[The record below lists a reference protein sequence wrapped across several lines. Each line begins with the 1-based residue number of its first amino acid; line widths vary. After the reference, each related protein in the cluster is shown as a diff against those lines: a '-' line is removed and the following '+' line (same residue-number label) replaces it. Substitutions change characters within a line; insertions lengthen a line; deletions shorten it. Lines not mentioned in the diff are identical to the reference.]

1 METTIALAGNPNSG
15 KTTLFNLLTGAHQ
28 HVGNYPGVTVEKKQ
42 GTCVFNNQ
50 QFNIV
55 DLPGAYSL
63 SPYSLEETVARD
75 FLVMEK
81 PSMIINIVD
90 ASNLER
96 NLFLTLQFLEMGFPM
111 CIALNMMDVA
121 KGRGIIVDVQKLS
134 TFLNVPVIPMVA
146 RSGSGKEELMQSA
159 VKLFETLSN
168 KNALKISYGA
178 DIDQVLSKMQDLI
191 EGNNFMTD
199 SLPSRWIALKYLERD
214 DQIRKLGRES
224 NPDLSAVLEEISHDL
239 SVHLERSINASAEAI
254 IGEYRYGFIRSLIAQ
269 GVLRTDS
276 TRKPY
281 YFSDRLDRLLTHR
294 IFGPVFLAA
303 AMLGLYQFTFNFSQ
317 APVEWLEKVFE
328 YIRQMADANLAEGPF
343 KSLLISGIIDGAG
356 GVFSFVP
363 LIMLMFLGI
372 ALLEDSGYLAR
383 VAFMLDRIFRFFGLH
398 GNSVVAY
405 IISGGIAG
413 GCAVPGIMATRTL
426 KSPKERLATMLTLP
440 FMNCGAKLP
449 VFAVL
454 IAAFFAD
461 YKTTVMMIVTV
472 VAWLGAL
479 FAAGLFRSTILP
491 GEAAPFVMELPPY
504 HLPTPKG
511 LLIHMWER
519 TRQYLKKAG
528 PVILAISVILWA
540 MMSYPRLP
548 AETKH
553 AFDMEKQDIISA
565 FAPNVIH
572 ELSTGDETG
581 NLSAS
586 AASLR
591 EQLEKID
598 AREAE
603 EALKHSVAGKIG
615 IAFEKLSVY
624 AGFDW
629 RVNIALVGGVAA
641 KEVIVST
648 MGTAYSLGNA
658 AMEEE
663 SRLSARLRAAQGF
676 NSLTAISLIVF
687 IMFYSPC
694 FVSVVCICQESGSW
708 KWGLFSMVFNTILAF
723 FMAVIVYQ
731 VGLYLLY

>member
-96 NLFLTLQFLEMGFPM
+96 NLFLTLQFLEMGIPM

-121 KGRGIIVDVQKLS
+121 KGRGILVDVQKLS

-168 KNALKISYGA
+168 KNTLKISYGV
-178 DIDQVLSKMQDLI
+178 DIDQVLLKMQDLI
-191 EGNNFMTD
+191 EGNDFMAD

-214 DQIRKLGRES
+214 DQIKKLGRQS

-269 GVLRTDS
+269 GAVRTDS

-328 YIRQMADANLAEGPF
+328 YIRQIADAGLAEGPF

-461 YKTTVMMIVTV
+461 YKITVMMIVTV

-548 AETKH
+548 AETTH
-553 AFDMEKQDIISA
+553 AFNMEKQDIISA
-565 FAPNVIH
+565 FAPHVVH

-581 NLSAS
+581 NFSAS
-586 AASLR
+586 AESLR

-615 IAFEKLSVY
+615 IAFEKLSLY

-663 SRLSARLRAAQGF
+663 GRLSARLRAAQGF

-694 FVSVVCICQESGSW
+694 FVSVVCISQESGSW
-708 KWGLFSMVFNTILAF
+708 KWGLFSMVFNTVLAF
-723 FMAVIVYQ
+723 FMAVTVYQ

>member
-42 GTCVFNNQ
+42 GMCVFKDQ
-50 QFNIV
+50 RFHIV

-75 FLVMEK
+75 FLVLEK

-96 NLFLTLQFLEMGFPM
+96 NLFLTLQFLEMGFPI

-121 KGRGIIVDVQKLS
+121 KGRGILVDTQKLS

-146 RSGSGKEELMQSA
+146 RSGAGKEQLMQSA
-159 VKLFETLSN
+159 VKLSEKLSDR
-168 KNALKISYGA
+168 KPLKLSYGA
-178 DIDQVLSKMQDLI
+178 DIDQALSKMEELI
-191 EGNNFMTD
+191 ESNGFLNED
-199 SLPSRWIALKYLERD
+199 LPSRWLALKYLEGD
-214 DQIRKLGRES
+214 DQIRKLGRQH
-224 NPDLSAVLEEISHDL
+224 NPDLSVVLEKISQGL
-239 SVHLERSINASAEAI
+239 SDHLERSMDTSAEAV
-254 IGEYRYGFIRSLIAQ
+254 IGEYRYGFIRSLVAQ
-269 GVLRTDS
+269 GVVQTNS
-276 TRKPY
+276 ARKPY
-281 YFSDRLDRLLTHR
+281 YFSDLLDRVLTHR

-303 AMLGLYQFTFNFSQ
+303 ALLGLYHFTFTFSQ
-317 APVEWLEKVFE
+317 APVEWLERVFA
-328 YIRQMADANLAEGPF
+328 YIRQTADAGLSDGPL

-372 ALLEDSGYLAR
+372 AILEDSGYLAR

-454 IAAFFAD
+454 IAAFFSGHR
-461 YKTTVMMIVTV
+461 TTVMMIVTIA
-472 VAWLGAL
+472 AWTVAL
-479 FAAGLFRSTILP
+479 FAARLFRSTILP

-511 LLIHMWER
+511 LIIHMWER
-519 TRQYLKKAG
+519 TWQYLKKAG

-540 MMSYPRLP
+540 MMSYPQLP
-548 AETKH
+548 AETQQ
-553 AFDMEKQDIISA
+553 AFDMQKQHTLSA
-565 FAPNVIH
+565 FAPDVIH
-572 ELSTGDETG
+572 ELSTDDETG
-581 NLSAS
+581 NFSAT
-586 AASLR
+586 AEILR
-591 EQLEKID
+591 EQLYMID
-598 AREAE
+598 ARKSE

-615 IAFEKLSVY
+615 TAFEKLSVY

-658 AMEEE
+658 DSEEDG
-663 SRLSARLRAAQGF
+663 RLSERLRTAQGF
-676 NSLTAISLIVF
+676 NSLTAISLIIF

-694 FVSVVCICQESGSW
+694 FVSVVCICRESGSW
-708 KWGLFSMVFNTILAF
+708 KWGLFSMAFNTALAFILA
-723 FMAVIVYQ
+723 VTVYQ
-731 VGLYLLY
+731 VGLYIGL

>member
-1 METTIALAGNPNSG
+1 METIIALAGNPNSG

-42 GTCVFNNQ
+42 GVCVFKDQ
-50 QFNIV
+50 KFQIV

-75 FLVMEK
+75 FLVLEK

-96 NLFLTLQFLEMGFPM
+96 NLFLSLQFLEMGFPM

-121 KGRGIIVDVQKLS
+121 KGRGIQIDQQKLS
-134 TFLNVPVIPMVA
+134 TFLNIPVIPMVA
-146 RSGSGKEELMQSA
+146 RSGAGKEQLMQSA
-159 VKLFETLSN
+159 LKLSEKLSN
-168 KNALKISYGA
+168 KEPLNFSYGP
-178 DIDQVLSKMQDLI
+178 DIDQALLKMQTLMEENEFLI
-191 EGNNFMTD
+191 EN
-199 SLPSRWIALKYLERD
+199 LPSRWLALKYLEGD
-214 DQIRKLGRES
+214 NQVKKLGHQC
-224 NPDLSAVLEEISHDL
+224 NPDVSSLLEKISRELSD
-239 SVHLERSINASAEAI
+239 HLDRSMETTAEAV

-269 GVLRTDS
+269 GVVQIDS
-276 TRKPY
+276 DRKPF
-281 YFSDRLDRLLTHR
+281 YFSDRLDRVLTHR
-294 IFGPVFLAA
+294 IFGPIFMAA
-303 AMLGLYQFTFNFSQ
+303 ALLGLYHFTFNFSQ
-317 APVEWLEKVFE
+317 APVEWLEKAFE
-328 YIRQMADANLAEGPF
+328 YIRHIADVGLSEGPL

-383 VAFMLDRIFRFFGLH
+383 VAFMLDRVFRFFGLH

-461 YKTTVMMIVTV
+461 HRTTVMMMVTV
-472 VAWLGAL
+472 AAWLVAL
-479 FAAGLFRSTILP
+479 FAARLFRSTILP
-491 GEAAPFVMELPPY
+491 GKAAPFVMELPPY

-511 LLIHMWER
+511 LIIHMWER
-519 TRQYLKKAG
+519 TWQYLKKAG
-528 PVILAISVILWA
+528 PVILAISIILWA

-548 AETKH
+548 VDSRQ
-553 AFDMEKQDIISA
+553 AFEMQRQHTLSA
-565 FAPNVIH
+565 FSSEVIH
-572 ELSTGDETG
+572 ELSISNDTE
-581 NLSAS
+581 NFSI
-586 AASLR
+586 AASSLQ
-591 EQLEKID
+591 EQLDIID

-603 EALKHSVAGKIG
+603 ESLKYSVAGQIG
-615 IAFEKLSVY
+615 TAFEKLSIY

-658 AMEEE
+658 DMEENGRLS
-663 SRLSARLRAAQGF
+663 SRLQAAPGF

-694 FVSVVCICQESGSW
+694 FVSVVCICRESGSW
-708 KWGLFSMVFNTILAF
+708 KWGFFSMVFNTVLAF
-723 FMAVIVYQ
+723 LIAVTVYQ
-731 VGLYLLY
+731 VGLYFGY

>member
-1 METTIALAGNPNSG
+1 MDTTIALAGNPNSG

-42 GTCVFNNQ
+42 GICVFNDRR
-50 QFNIV
+50 FNIV
-55 DLPGAYSL
+55 DLPGTYSL

-81 PSMIINIVD
+81 PSMLINIVD

-121 KGRGIIVDVQKLS
+121 KGRGILVDVQKLS

-146 RSGSGKEELMQSA
+146 RSGSGKVELMQST

-168 KNALKISYGA
+168 KNALKMSYGA
-178 DIDQVLSKMQDLI
+178 DIDQALIKMQDLI

-214 DQIRKLGRES
+214 DQIKNLGRQS
-224 NPDLSAVLEEISHDL
+224 NPDLSVVLEEISHDL
-239 SVHLERSINASAEAI
+239 SAHLERSMNTSAEAI

-269 GVLRTDS
+269 GVVKTDS
-276 TRKPY
+276 KRKPY
-281 YFSDRLDRLLTHR
+281 YFSDRLDRVLTHR
-294 IFGPVFLAA
+294 LLGPVFLAA
-303 AMLGLYQFTFNFSQ
+303 ALLTLYHFTFTFSQ
-317 APVEWLEKVFE
+317 TPVEWLEKIFE
-328 YIRQMADANLAEGPF
+328 YIRQMADAVLTEGPF

-372 ALLEDSGYLAR
+372 AILEDSGYLAR
-383 VAFMLDRIFRFFGLH
+383 VAFMFDRIFRFFGLH

-405 IISGGIAG
+405 IVSGGIAG

-461 YKTTVMMIVTV
+461 HRTTVMILLTIS
-472 VAWLGAL
+472 AWLVAL
-479 FAAGLFRSTILP
+479 FAARLFRSTILH

-511 LLIHMWER
+511 LIIHMWER
-519 TRQYLKKAG
+519 TWQYLKKAG

-553 AFDMEKQDIISA
+553 VFNMEKQDIIST

-581 NLSAS
+581 NFSAS
-586 AASLR
+586 ATSLR

-694 FVSVVCICQESGSW
+694 FVSVVCISQESGSW

-723 FMAVIVYQ
+723 FMAVTVYQ

>member
-96 NLFLTLQFLEMGFPM
+96 NLYLTLQFLEMGFPM

-121 KGRGIIVDVQKLS
+121 KGRGILVDVQKLS

-178 DIDQVLSKMQDLI
+178 DIDQILSKMQDLI

-199 SLPSRWIALKYLERD
+199 SLPSRWIALKYLEKD
-214 DQIRKLGRES
+214 DQIKKLGRQS

-239 SVHLERSINASAEAI
+239 SVQLERTINTSAEAI

-269 GVLRTDS
+269 GAVRTDS

-328 YIRQMADANLAEGPF
+328 YIRQMADAGLAEGPL

-426 KSPKERLATMLTLP
+426 KSPMERLATMLTLP

-454 IAAFFAD
+454 IAAFFPD

-581 NLSAS
+581 NFSAS
-586 AASLR
+586 ATSLR

-676 NSLTAISLIVF
+676 NSLTSISLIVF

-694 FVSVVCICQESGSW
+694 FVSVVCISQESGSW

-723 FMAVIVYQ
+723 FMAVTVYQ
-731 VGLYLLY
+731 VGLYLLF